1 VPCSTVAVAWKVSKL
16 VWLLWNPVLIFST
29 VDIYDG
35 DKEPVITH
43 GGTLTSK
50 IPLRVICEAIEKS
63 AFVTSPYP
71 VIISAEVHCGVV
83 QQRLVAEIMKDV
95 FREKLVDERIDGTKA
110 SEPLKQLPSPR
121 MLMNRILL
129 KVKHKVRINSVQT
142 LNFCR
147 RKIQAWLM
155 TLLLS

>member
-1 VPCSTVAVAWKVSKL
+1 VPCSTVAGVWKVSKHIRL
-16 VWLLWNPVLIFST
+16 SWNPVLISSI

-50 IPLRVICEAIEKS
+50 IPLRAICEAIEKS

-71 VIISAEVHCGVV
+71 VIISAEVHCGVA

-95 FREKLVDERIDGTKA
+95 FKEKLVDERIDGTKA

-121 MLMNRILL
+121 MLMKRILL
-129 KVKHKVRINSVQT
+129 KVKHKAHINPVQT
-142 LNFCR
+142 LTFCR
-147 RKIQAWLM
+147 QKIQPWLM
-155 TLLLS
+155 KLLFR

>member
-1 VPCSTVAVAWKVSKL
+1 VPCSIAAAAWKVSEL
-16 VWLLWNPVLIFST
+16 VWILWNPVLISSI

-35 DKEPVITH
+35 DREPVITH

-71 VIISAEVHCGVV
+71 VIISAEVHCGLV

-95 FREKLVDERIDGTKA
+95 FKKKLVDERIDGTKA
-110 SEPLKQLPSPR
+110 PEPLKELPSPR

-129 KVKHKVRINSVQT
+129 KVKHRPT
-142 LNFCR
+142 LTPYR
-147 RKIQAWLM
+147 H
-155 TLLLS
+155 